1 MGLEEML
8 RGGQFCSCTET
19 GGLKKN
25 TLGDGDV
32 GQGGSGHDFKLGS

>member
-1 MGLEEML
+1 ML
-8 RGGQFCSCTET
+8 RVGQFYSGTET
-19 GGLKKN
+19 GGLEEN